1 MKKRTVFFVTCA
13 EPVKCPGCNGS
24 LVVIGSRNRTMLD
37 DDRNPVVFRIRRLHC
52 KPCGRIHHELPDRL
66 VPFKRYGSSVIE
78 GVLDEPDRAVVAAES
93 STIVRW
99 LSWFESV
106 ASHWIAVLASL
117 ASNLAVMLSSNSSQT
132 AHERIGQVVGVRVG
146 WLARIVRPVANSN
159 VWYIPVLPRLS
170 EPRDGTL
177 VS

>member
-1 MKKRTVFFVTCA
+1 VFFVTCA

-37 DDRNPVVFRIRRLHC
+37 DDRNRVVFRIRRLHC
-52 KPCGRIHHELPDRL
+52 KPCSRIHHELPDQC
-66 VPFKRYGSSVIE
+66 VPYKR
-78 GVLDEPDRAVVAAES
+78 
-93 STIVRW
+93 
-99 LSWFESV
+99 
-106 ASHWIAVLASL
+106 SHWIAVLASL